1 LRWWQN
7 LATMFLR
14 PHQRSKDGKD
24 HTYWSLVETV
34 RRPSGPRQRTLCYLG
49 ELNSSAQARW
59 LKTVEVFNEQGETEQ
74 LKLFPSHI
82 EPPANDPQVVR
93 VLVNRVRLERTRQ
106 FGTCFLGW
114 ELWKRLELDD
124 FFQQAMDD
132 DPAEVPWSRV
142 AAVLAINRLC
152 APGSELAIEER
163 WYPSTALE
171 DLLDLDEDKIN
182 DTRLYRCLDRMLP
195 HKTKLEQ
202 HLKQRYGELFGA
214 EFDVLLYDLTS
225 TYVEGAAEKNPMMRR
240 GYSRDHRPDC
250 EQMVIA
256 LIVNR
261 EGFPFSYET
270 FDGNRADVSTMET
283 ILRMVERKYG
293 KARRIWV
300 MDRGLVSEENLE
312 AIRRRGGQYLVGTP
326 RSQMK
331 RFEAELLQDDWRQVR
346 PGVEVKQ
353 VAIRQREETYI
364 LCRTAGRQEK
374 EKAIR
379 KRVSTRMEE
388 ALQRLQK
395 TIATG
400 RLKDRHKMERRLGK
414 IQARHSQ
421 VNDLFEV
428 TLRDTPEGVR
438 LLWEM
443 KKERKAWRELREGA
457 YMLRTNLQADSAE
470 QLWSK
475 YMQLTE
481 AEASFRAL
489 KSELS
494 IRPLFHQK
502 EPRVKAHVMV
512 AFLGYALWVTLK
524 HLLKRWPTIIP
535 QASASGMESAQPL
548 APTKALALLSTL
560 QSADIVLPTTDGREL
575 RLRRI
580 TEPTTEQNYLLHQ
593 LGISLPERLNLHAK
607 CSADS
612 AIA

>member
-1 LRWWQN
+1 
-7 LATMFLR
+7 MFLR
-14 PHQRSKDGKD
+14 PNRRTKDDKD
-24 HTYWSLVETV
+24 HSYWSLVETV
-34 RRPSGPRQRTLCYLG
+34 RTPDGPRQKTLCYLG

-59 LKTVEVFNEQGETEQ
+59 LRTIEVFNEQGETQQ
-74 LKLFPSHI
+74 LKLFPSQV
-82 EPPANDPQVVR
+82 EPPPDDPDVAR
-93 VLVNRVRLERTRQ
+93 VLLNKVRLERTRQ
-106 FGTCFLGW
+106 FGSCWLGL
-114 ELWKRLELDD
+114 ELWKRLGLDR
-124 FFQQAMDD
+124 FFEQAVDEHD
-132 DPAEVPWSRV
+132 ADVPWSRV

-163 WYPSTALE
+163 WYPSTALD
-171 DLLDLDEDKIN
+171 DLLGIEEGKIN
-182 DTRLYRCLDRMLP
+182 DTRLYRCLDQILP
-195 HKTKLEQ
+195 HKTKLER

-225 TYVEGAAEKNPMMRR
+225 TYVEGAAENNPMMRR

-256 LIVNR
+256 LIVNS

-293 KARRIWV
+293 RARRIWV
-300 MDRGLVSEENLE
+300 FDRGIVSEENLQ

-331 RFEAELLQDDWRQVR
+331 RFEEELLKDDWTQVR
-346 PGVEVKQ
+346 PEVEVKK
-353 VAIRQREETYI
+353 VAIPQGEETYI
-364 LCRTAGRQEK
+364 LCRTAGRKEK

-379 KRVSTRMEE
+379 NRFSTRMED
-388 ALQRLQK
+388 ALKRLAK
-395 TIATG
+395 TIETG
-400 RLKDRHKMERRLGK
+400 RLKDRNKMERRLGR
-414 IQARHSQ
+414 IQASHPQ
-421 VNDLFEV
+421 VNDLYKV
-428 TLRDTPEGVR
+428 ALHDKPEGVR
-438 LLWEM
+438 LFWEI
-443 KKERKAWRELREGA
+443 KEERKTWRGLREGA
-457 YMLRTNLQADSAE
+457 YMLRTNLQAGTAE
-470 QLWSK
+470 ELWSR

-524 HLLKRWPTIIP
+524 HLLKRRPALVP
-535 QASASGMESAQPL
+535 QPSASGVNSAQPL
-548 APTKALALLSTL
+548 SAMKALALLSTL
-560 QSADIVLPTTDGREL
+560 QSADIVLPTTDGREI

-580 TEPTTEQNYLLHQ
+580 TEPTAEQKSLLQQ
-593 LGISLPERLNLHAK
+593 LGINLPERFQLNRK
-607 CSADS
+607 CSVDS

>member
-1 LRWWQN
+1 MTHSAL
-7 LATMFLR
+7 MFLR
-14 PHQRSKDGKD
+14 PHQRTKDGKD
-24 HTYWSLVETV
+24 HIYWSLVETV
-34 RRPSGPRQRTLCYLG
+34 RTVDGPRQRTLCYLG
-49 ELNSSAQARW
+49 ELNGSAQARW
-59 LKTVEVFNEQGETEQ
+59 LKSVEVFNAQGEVEQ

-82 EPPANDPQVVR
+82 EVPDDDPQVAR

-106 FGTCFLGW
+106 FGGCFLGW
-114 ELWKRLELDD
+114 ELWKRLLGLDG
-124 FFQQAMDD
+124 FFEQAMDEE
-132 DPAEVPWSRV
+132 AVEVPWSRV

-152 APGSELAIEER
+152 APGSELTIEER
-163 WYPSTALE
+163 WYPSTALD
-171 DLLDLDEDKIN
+171 DLLEIEEGKIN
-182 DTRLYRCLDRMLP
+182 DTRLYRCLDRILP

-225 TYVEGAAEKNPMMRR
+225 TYVEGTAEKNPMMAR

-256 LIVNR
+256 LIVNS

-300 MDRGLVSEENLE
+300 FDRGVVSEENLA
-312 AIRRRGGQYLVGTP
+312 AIRKRGGQYLVGTP
-326 RSQMK
+326 RRQMK
-331 RFEAELLQDDWRQVR
+331 RFAAELLKEDWTQVR
-346 PGVEVKQ
+346 PDVEVKR
-353 VAIRQREETYI
+353 VAIPQGNETYI
-364 LCRTAGRQEK
+364 LCRTTGRKEK
-374 EKAIR
+374 ERAIR
-379 KRVSTRMEE
+379 KRFSTRMEE
-388 ALQRLQK
+388 ALRRLQT
-395 TIATG
+395 TIAEG
-400 RLKDRHKMERRLGK
+400 RLKDRNKMERRLGK

-428 TLRDTPEGVR
+428 TLRDTPAGVR
-438 LLWEM
+438 LVWEM
-443 KKERKAWRELREGA
+443 QAERKAWRDLREGA
-457 YMLRTNLQADSAE
+457 YLLRTNLQADSAE
-470 QLWSK
+470 EMWSK

-502 EPRVKAHVMV
+502 EPRVKAHVLV

-524 HLLKRWPTIIP
+524 HLLKRRPAIVP
-535 QASASGMESAQPL
+535 QPSASGVDNPQPIS
-548 APTKALALLSTL
+548 PKKALALLSTVH
-560 QSADIVLPTTDGREL
+560 SADIVLHTTDGREI

-580 TEPTTEQNYLLHQ
+580 TEPTAEQKSLLHQ
-593 LGISLPERLNLHAK
+593 LRLSLPERLKSLSK

>member
-1 LRWWQN
+1 
-7 LATMFLR
+7 MFLR
-14 PHQRSKDGKD
+14 AHQRSKDGKD

-34 RRPSGPRQRTLCYLG
+34 RTVDGPRQRTLCYLG
-49 ELNSSAQARW
+49 ELNGCAQARW
-59 LKTVEVFNEQGETEQ
+59 LKSVEVFNEQGEAQQ
-74 LKLFPSHI
+74 LKLFPSHV
-82 EPPANDPQVVR
+82 EVPDDDPQVAR
-93 VLVNRVRLERTRQ
+93 VIVNRVRLERTRQ
-106 FGTCFLGW
+106 FGACFLGW
-114 ELWKRLELDD
+114 ELWKRLELDR
-124 FFQQAMDD
+124 FFELGLDEEA
-132 DPAEVPWSRV
+132 AEVRWSRA

-163 WYPSTALE
+163 WYPSTALD
-171 DLLDLDEDKIN
+171 DLLEIEEGKIN

-195 HKTKLEQ
+195 HKSKLEQ

-225 TYVEGAAEKNPMMRR
+225 TYVEGAAEKNPMMGR

-270 FDGNRADVSTMET
+270 FDGNRAEVSTMES

-300 MDRGLVSEENLE
+300 MDRGIVSEENLA
-312 AIRRRGGQYLVGTP
+312 AIRKRGGQYLVGTP
-326 RSQMK
+326 RRQMK
-331 RFEAELLQDDWRQVR
+331 RFEAELLKDDWTQVR
-346 PGVEVKQ
+346 PDVEVKQ
-353 VAIRQREETYI
+353 VAIPQGEETYI
-364 LCRTAGRQEK
+364 LCRTAGRKEK

-379 KRVSTRMEE
+379 ERFSTRMEVALE
-388 ALQRLQK
+388 ALK
-395 TIATG
+395 KSIASG
-400 RLKDRHKMERRLGK
+400 RLKDRYKMERRLGR

-428 TLRDTPEGVR
+428 TLRDTPAGVR
-438 LLWEM
+438 LQWEM
-443 KKERKAWRELREGA
+443 KKDREAWRDLREGA

-470 QLWSK
+470 QMWSM

-502 EPRVKAHVMV
+502 ESRVKAHILV

-524 HLLKRWPTIIP
+524 HLLQRRPAMVP
-535 QASASGMESAQPL
+535 QLSARGAVYVQPL
-548 APTKALALLSTL
+548 SPMKALALLSTL
-560 QSADIVLPTTDGREL
+560 QSADIVLPTTDGREI

-580 TEPTTEQNYLLHQ
+580 TEPTVEQKSLLHR
-593 LGISLPERLNLHAK
+593 LGLSLPERLKSLSK
-607 CSADS
+607 CSADF